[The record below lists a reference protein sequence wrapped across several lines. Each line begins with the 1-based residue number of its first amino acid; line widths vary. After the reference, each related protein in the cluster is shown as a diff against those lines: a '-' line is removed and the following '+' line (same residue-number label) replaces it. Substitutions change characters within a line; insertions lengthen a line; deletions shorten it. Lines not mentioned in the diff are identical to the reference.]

1 MQPDPLL
8 KALSDVDPNMP
19 LEPGDPRFED
29 FDAIR
34 GIELRG
40 RISKLLKAAE
50 IGDKFAKIVVAGHRG
65 SGKSTELNRV
75 CKDLEDK
82 GYIVLWAS
90 VNLNLDPK
98 DISFSDVMRLL
109 VLLIDD
115 RFGPEIEKDPSL
127 KQAFETVQAWFREVT
142 SKEVREID
150 KASSNSFDIA
160 IGGKTE
166 AELEGEIGPSFFKG
180 KAKARTELG
189 KLMAGISILRRSN
202 SNKRTEIKET
212 LERYSNELV
221 SNVNSLLRAIPQA
234 SRTVFILDNVDKY
247 DAKIVNDIFFENA
260 DLFRDLDSHFIF
272 TVQSSLLFKPVDH
285 VPDQAFETLRLPM
298 LPIFQHGSREPN
310 PPVVQH
316 LQDAIE
322 KRVPRSLFADFDSAT
337 KKAIHLS
344 GGCWRDLLRIL
355 HGALLDANAVIEM
368 KDIESA
374 IARVAQT
381 YTGLI
386 RDQEDLKILAEVH
399 ATKNLLSNEKSLYL
413 LHHLCVLAYN
423 GKNWYDIH
431 PLLEDYDP
439 VKKAILEAKA
449 VKS

>member
-1 MQPDPLL
+1 MQPDPIL

-50 IGDKFAKIVVAGHRG
+50 IGEKYAKIVVAGHRG

-75 CKDLEDK
+75 YEDLKDKD
-82 GYIVLWAS
+82 YVVLWAS
-90 VNLNLDPK
+90 VNVNLDPK

-115 RFGPEIEKDPSL
+115 RFGPEIEKNPGL

-142 SKEVREID
+142 IKLEEDIQDART
-150 KASSNSFDIA
+150 NSVDIA
-160 IGGKTE
+160 IGGKIE
-166 AELEGEIGPSFFKG
+166 AEVEGEIGGWLVKG

-189 KLMAGISILRRSN
+189 KTQAAINILRRSS

-247 DAKIVNDIFFENA
+247 DAKIVNDVFFENA

-272 TVQSSLLFKPVDH
+272 TVQSSLLYKPVDH

-298 LPIFQHGSREPN
+298 LPIFQPLGRTPN
-310 PPVVQH
+310 PPVVKH

-322 KRVPRSLFADFDSAT
+322 KRVPRNLFADFDAAT
-337 KKAIHLS
+337 KKAVHFS

-374 IARVAQT
+374 ISRVAQT

-386 RDQEDLKILAEVH
+386 RDEEDLKLLAQVH
-399 ATKNLLSNEKSLYL
+399 ATKNLMSNEASLYL
-413 LHHLCVLAYN
+413 LHHLCILAYN
-423 GKNWYDIH
+423 GKNWYDMH

>member
-50 IGDKFAKIVVAGHRG
+50 IGGKYAKIVVAGHRG

-75 CKDLEDK
+75 YEDLKDK
-82 GYIVLWAS
+82 GYVVLWAS

-115 RFGPEIEKDPSL
+115 RFGPEIESNPGL

-142 SKEVREID
+142 IKLEDDIQDART
-150 KASSNSFDIA
+150 NSVDIA
-160 IGGKTE
+160 IGGKVE
-166 AELEGEIGPSFFKG
+166 AVVEGEIGAGLVKG

-189 KLMAGISILRRSN
+189 KLQAAINILRRSN
-202 SNKRTEIKET
+202 SSKRTEIKET

-234 SRTVFILDNVDKY
+234 SRTIFILDNVDKY
-247 DAKIVNDIFFENA
+247 DAKIVNDVFLENA
-260 DLFRDLDSHFIF
+260 DLFRDLDSHLVF
-272 TVQSSLLFKPVDH
+272 TVQSSLLFNPENH

-298 LPIFQHGSREPN
+298 LPIFKPMSRTPN

-322 KRVPRSLFADFDSAT
+322 KRVPKVLFADFDSAT
-337 KKAIHLS
+337 EKAVHFS

-355 HGALLDANAVIEM
+355 HGALLDANVVIEM

-374 IARVAQT
+374 IGRVAQT

-386 RDQEDLKILAEVH
+386 RDEDDLKLLAEVH
-399 ATKNLLSNEKSLYL
+399 TTKHLMSNERSLYL
-413 LHHLCVLAYN
+413 LHHLCVLVYN
-423 GKNWYDIH
+423 GTNWYDVH
-431 PLLEDYDP
+431 PLLGNYDP
-439 VKKAILEAKA
+439 VKKAVNEAKT